1 MYKRIKELRLEKGW
15 TQKEVA
21 AKLGCNV
28 NTYGGYER
36 GKTEIPLVVMV
47 HLSYLYD
54 VSFHY
59 MVDMT
64 DIRTPNRFCSFEE
77 WLHAMNIK

>member
-1 MYKRIKELRLEKGW
+1 MYKRIKELRLENGW

-21 AKLGCNV
+21 AKLGCFV
-28 NTYGGYER
+28 DTYGRYER
-36 GKTEIPLVVMV
+36 GEAPIPLVVMV

-54 VSFHY
+54 VSFQY

-64 DIRTPNRFCSFEE
+64 DIRTRYDFCSFEE
-77 WLHAMNIK
+77 WCEAMNLK